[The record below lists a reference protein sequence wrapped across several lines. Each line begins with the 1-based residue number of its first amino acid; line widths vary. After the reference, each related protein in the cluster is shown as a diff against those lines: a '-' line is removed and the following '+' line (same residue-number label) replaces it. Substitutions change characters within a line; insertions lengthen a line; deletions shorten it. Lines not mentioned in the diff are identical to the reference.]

1 MVHWNGSDASFRF
14 KDYNKGLKKKK
25 RNNTIGFFI
34 GKNSFSQTEK
44 INKE

>member
-25 RNNTIGFFI
+25 KKQYHRILHREEQF
-34 GKNSFSQTEK
+34 
-44 INKE
+44 